1 MLDKK
6 GACGQW
12 RVRAFEL
19 TTSCLAYEEMR
30 NGKRVRAEILL
41 EVVGAVSIEG
51 DDLVGRELVVTEVGA
66 VRLHL
71 MRASAEAGQPGLEA
85 WASALRAAVG
95 VPAAESL
102 FSSSGK
108 VSRRLS

>member
-1 MLDKK
+1 MVLRGLLDKK

-51 DDLVGRELVVTEVGA
+51 DDLVGRELVVTEAQVRRTHAGRA
-66 VRLHL
+66 V
-71 MRASAEAGQPGLEA
+71 
-85 WASALRAAVG
+85 AVD
-95 VPAAESL
+95 VPAFAGDL
-102 FSSSGK
+102 RHPSGART
-108 VSRRLS
+108 SRR